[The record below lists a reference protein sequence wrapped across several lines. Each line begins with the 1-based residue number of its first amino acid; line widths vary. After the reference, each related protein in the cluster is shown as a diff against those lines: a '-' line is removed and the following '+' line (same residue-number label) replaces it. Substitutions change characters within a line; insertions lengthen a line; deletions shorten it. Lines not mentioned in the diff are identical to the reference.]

1 MGTWSDGLWDNDS
14 ALDELWLLVKI
25 DGEEPDA
32 ARLAVRIGLL
42 AWLNP
47 ISIQSDEGHL
57 GAMVDAAAAGREH
70 LPGETREALR
80 ELLAHREAVMER
92 HSRTPEVHAAM
103 GGYSDG
109 PRIDALLR
117 FPGAQPV
124 IDELAEACAGM
135 LDVLLRPGKSLYEIA
150 GGLASLG
157 VLIELTQAGLHRPTP
172 ARVARWRAGLTAI
185 DKATREERSF
195 WWKYI
200 RRVRLGFDL
209 LVPRPA
215 AAGSAV

>member
-1 MGTWSDGLWDNDS
+1 MGTWSDGLYDNDS
-14 ALDELWLLVKI
+14 ALDELGDLLAF
-25 DGEEPDA
+25 DDEEPDVE
-32 ARLAVRIGLL
+32 RLTAHIGLL

-47 ISIQSDEGHL
+47 ISIQSDGDFL
-57 GAMVDAAAAGREH
+57 QARVDGAGDDLEF
-70 LPGETREALR
+70 LPEETRAALL
-80 ELLAHREAVMER
+80 ELLENREAVMER
-92 HSRTPEVHAAM
+92 TSRTPEVEAAL

-124 IDELAEACAGM
+124 IDELAGNCAGM
-135 LDVLLRPGKSLYEIA
+135 LDGLLRPGRSLYEIA

-157 VLIELTQAGLHRPTP
+157 VLIELTQAGLHRPEP
-172 ARVARWRAGLTAI
+172 ARVERWRTGLTAI

-200 RRVRLGFDL
+200 RRVRRGFDL
-209 LVPRPA
+209 LVPPPNPA
-215 AAGSAV
+215 APG

>member
-1 MGTWSDGLWDNDS
+1 MGTWDDGLWDNDS
-14 ALDELWLLVKI
+14 ALDELWTLVKI
-25 DGEEPDA
+25 EGEEPDA

-47 ISIQSDEGHL
+47 ISIQSDEGRL
-57 GAMVDAAAAGREH
+57 REMVDAAAGLEH
-70 LPGETREALR
+70 LPGETREALN
-80 ELLAHREAVMER
+80 ELLANREAVMGR
-92 HSRTPEVHAAM
+92 HSRTPEVEAAI

-124 IDELAEACAGM
+124 IDALAEDCAGM
-135 LDVLLRPGKSLYEIA
+135 LDALLRPGKDLYEIA

-157 VLIELTQAGLHRPTP
+157 VLIELTQAGLHGPTP
-172 ARVARWRAGLTAI
+172 ARVERWRTGLTAI

-200 RRVRLGFDL
+200 RRVRRGFDL
-209 LVPRPA
+209 LVPPPA
-215 AAGSAV
+215 AAGAAV